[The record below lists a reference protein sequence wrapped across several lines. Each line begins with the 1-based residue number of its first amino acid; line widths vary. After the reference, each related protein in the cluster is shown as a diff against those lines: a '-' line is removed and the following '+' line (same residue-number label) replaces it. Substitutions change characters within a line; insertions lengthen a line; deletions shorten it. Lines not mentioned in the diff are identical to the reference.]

1 MNIVSR
7 LQLAPII
14 KEMLREAAGTE
25 NLSGKEKKQKGIS
38 VSLQL
43 RGVRG

>member
-7 LQLAPII
+7 LQLALII
-14 KEMLREAAGTE
+14 KEMREAAGTE

-38 VSLQL
+38 VSLHL
-43 RGVRG
+43 RGI